1 MNIDERY
8 TLVEN
13 YATHIVDCMDMDALI
28 QFAYENIKETLYAMS
43 DSELIENIEY
53 HTPHFLDS

>member
-8 TLVEN
+8 TLEEN

-28 QFAYENIKETLYAMS
+28 QFAYENIKENLHTMS
-43 DSELIENIEY
+43 DSGLIEHIEAY
-53 HTPHFLDS
+53 APHLLDS